1 MLQKLGSSLRD
12 SLSKL
17 KSSMFIDETLINDIV
32 RDIQRALLQSDAN
45 VRLVLDLSKRIK
57 ERAKEPSP
65 KGISKRDY
73 LIKIVYEELTTFLG
87 EESIKIELTK
97 KPTTLMLIGL
107 FGSGKTTTT
116 AKLAKFY
123 KKRGHKV
130 AVIETDT
137 WRPAA
142 YDQLQQT
149 SEQIGV
155 DFYGDKTLK
164 DPTQI
169 YLKFESQVKD
179 YDIVIVDTAGRDRLS
194 DELVKELTELNN
206 AVNADHRIL
215 VLSGDIGQG
224 AEKQA
229 QMFHETCNV
238 TGIVLTKM
246 EGTAKGGGAL
256 SACHVTG
263 AGVLFLGVGEKL
275 DDLEEYHPQRFVG
288 RLLGMGDLE
297 TLLERAHEVINEEK
311 AEDLQKRFQK
321 GNFDLNDLYE
331 QMKALKS
338 MGSLGKIMEM
348 IPGMS
353 SLKLPKEALDVQEGK
368 LQKWKYAIDSM
379 TPYERSNPDCF
390 NSNRVDRVAAGAGM
404 SIREIRDLLKQYKQS
419 KKMMKMFNGEQ
430 DVSKLMQKMK
440 GKRPF

>member
-1 MLQKLGSSLRD
+1 MLQKLGSSLKD
-12 SLSKL
+12 SLNKL
-17 KSSMFIDETLINDIV
+17 KSSLFIDDSIINDIV

-45 VRLVLDLSKRIK
+45 VKLVLDLSNRIK
-57 ERAKEPSP
+57 QRAKEPVS
-65 KGISKRDY
+65 GISKRDY
-73 LIKIVYEELTTFLG
+73 IVKVVYEELTTFLG
-87 EESIKIELTK
+87 AETHKIEVTK

-116 AKLAKFY
+116 AKLAKYY

-130 AVIETDT
+130 AVVETDT

-142 YDQLQQT
+142 YDQLLQT
-149 SEQIGV
+149 STQIGV
-155 DFYGDKTLK
+155 DFYGDKEEK

-169 YLKFESQVKD
+169 YLKFEDKLKD

-194 DELVKELTELNN
+194 DELVEELTQLNH
-206 AVNADHRIL
+206 AVNADHRVL

-229 QMFHETCNV
+229 QMFHETAGV
-238 TGIVLTKM
+238 TELILTKM

-263 AGVLFLGVGEKL
+263 ANVLFLGTGEKL
-275 DDLEEYHPQRFVG
+275 DDLEEYHPERFVG

-297 TLLERAHEVINEEK
+297 TLLERAQEAISEEK
-311 AEDLQKRFQK
+311 AEDMQKRFQK
-321 GNFDLNDLYE
+321 GDFDLNDLYE
-331 QMKALKS
+331 QMNALKS

-348 IPGMS
+348 IPGMG
-353 SLKLPKEALDVQEGK
+353 SLKLPKEALDVQEEK
-368 LQKWKYAIDSM
+368 LQKWKFAIDSM
-379 TPYERSNPDCF
+379 TPHERSHPDCF
-390 NSNRVDRVAAGAGM
+390 NSNRIDRVAAGSGL

-419 KKMMKMFNGEQ
+419 KKMMRMFNGEQ
-430 DVSKLMQKMK
+430 DVNKLMQKMK
-440 GKRPF
+440 GKRGF